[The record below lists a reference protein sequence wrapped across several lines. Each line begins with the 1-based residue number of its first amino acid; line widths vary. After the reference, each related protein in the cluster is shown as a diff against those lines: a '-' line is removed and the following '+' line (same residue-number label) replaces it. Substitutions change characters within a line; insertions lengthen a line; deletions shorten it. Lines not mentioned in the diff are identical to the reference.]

1 MAATLSAIDDELA
14 AWLQE
19 QPVFFVASAARDGRV
34 NVSPKGYDTFRV
46 LDEHTVAYLDLTG
59 SGVETIAHIRE
70 NGRVTVMFC
79 AFSGNPK
86 IIRLYGT
93 GRSLLLG
100 TPEYD
105 ELAPMFPR
113 LPGARA
119 VITVAVDR
127 ISSSCGYSVPMM
139 GLVGERDRL
148 LSWERA
154 KGEDALVEY
163 RANKNAQSID
173 GLPGYG
179 E

>member
-14 AWLQE
+14 SWLQE
-19 QPVFFVASAARDGRV
+19 QPVFFVASAARDGHV

-46 LDEHTVAYLDLTG
+46 LDALTVAYLDLTG

-70 NGRVTVMFC
+70 NGRVTMMFC
-79 AFSGNPK
+79 AFAGNPQ

-93 GRSLLLG
+93 GRSHLLG
-100 TPEYD
+100 SPEY
-105 ELAPMFPR
+105 EALAPKFPA

-119 VITVAVDR
+119 IITVAVDR
-127 ISSSCGYSVPMM
+127 ISSSCGYAVPLMD
-139 GLVGERDRL
+139 VVSERERL
-148 LSWERA
+148 LDWERA

-163 RANKNAQSID
+163 RANKNAKSID